1 MLSLVRGGPWLLLLQ
16 GKKDALQRYLADVFS
31 AEIHR
36 NHGIAEK
43 TREGQTV
50 VYLVDAPEGR
60 ARPLWDIELEEPSLA
75 VCNASPGEILCHFV
89 NDGLAHFLA
98 AASLLPR
105 ILLFR
110 LCCTCPD
117 TSSLVEELGKDF
129 HGTPSTLKELLRWT
143 PSEGTVVCFTTKPL
157 NRLLLMRE
165 LLDQVLVLP
174 LPFDEAFRRL
184 QPRALELFNESMGNK
199 DWNEVLIHVYDKF
212 ERYEEHLR
220 RVELVLEAH
229 QTGFVLGEG
238 WGTDTAHILLPVRTY
253 RLRLLT
259 FHAPE
264 RIKSFLMGLEYSA
277 EGERFLD
284 IDLYCRRRKISWTDS
299 DRRKGASREALGKDL
314 RKELLESLPPE
325 TRAELESLEKRLLS
339 APEPSG
345 GAEVSGAVG

>member
-43 TREGQTV
+43 TGEGQTV

-60 ARPLWDIELEEPSLA
+60 RVLSGTSSWRSHPSPSARLA
-75 VCNASPGEILCHFV
+75 GEILCHFV

-174 LPFDEAFRRL
+174 LSFDEAFRSL

-299 DRRKGASREALGKDL
+299 DRRKGASRETLGREL
-314 RKELLESLPPE
+314 RKELMESLPPE

-345 GAEVSGAVG
+345 SAEVSGAVG